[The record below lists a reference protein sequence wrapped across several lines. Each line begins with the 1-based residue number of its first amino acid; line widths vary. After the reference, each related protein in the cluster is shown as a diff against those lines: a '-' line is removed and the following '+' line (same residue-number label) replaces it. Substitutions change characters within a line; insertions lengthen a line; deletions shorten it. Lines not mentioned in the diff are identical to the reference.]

1 MEKILEKFNLTS
13 KKGIENL
20 VILLVLVVIVMV
32 VINSLFTEKEEVT
45 QIEQVVKQ
53 EVNSDSLEKKL
64 ENILTSI
71 KGVGKVK
78 VMISYTNSI
87 EKVPI
92 YDTKEVTTL
101 TNELD
106 SSGGKRETKETS
118 NERKVVYEESGSN
131 KNIVTKQNIMPEIIG
146 VIVTAEGAE
155 VNQVKENIINAV
167 SAVTNIPSHKIQVFA
182 QWKGNSKGSVK

>member
-1 MEKILEKFNLTS
+1 M
-13 KKGIENL
+13 
-20 VILLVLVVIVMV
+20 
-32 VINSLFTEKEEVT
+32 
-45 QIEQVVKQ
+45 
-53 EVNSDSLEKKL
+53 
-64 ENILTSI
+64 
-71 KGVGKVK
+71 
-78 VMISYTNSI
+78 
-87 EKVPI
+87 PI

-118 NERKVVYEESGSN
+118 NERKVVYEENGSN

-182 QWKGNSKGSVK
+182 Q

>member
-1 MEKILEKFNLTS
+1 MMEKILEKFNLTS

-32 VINSLFTEKEEVT
+32 VINSLFTEKEEVP
-45 QIEQVVKQ
+45 QI
-53 EVNSDSLEKKL
+53 

-182 QWKGNSKGSVK
+182 Q

>member
-1 MEKILEKFNLTS
+1 MDKILEKFNLTS

-20 VILLVLVVIVMV
+20 VIFLVLVIIVMV
-32 VINSLFTEKEEVT
+32 VINSLFSENEKETVVE
-45 QIEQVVKQ
+45 EVVKQ
-53 EVNSDSLEKKL
+53 ESKTDSLERKL
-64 ENILTSI
+64 ENILSSI
-71 KGVGKVK
+71 KGVGKVH

-106 SSGGKRETKETS
+106 SNGGKRETKETS

-167 SAVTNIPSHKIQVFA
+167 AAVTNIPSHKIQVFA
-182 QWKGNSKGSVK
+182 Q

>member
-32 VINSLFTEKEEVT
+32 VINSLFTEKEEVP

-106 SSGGKRETKETS
+106 SSGGKRETKETKYCLLVRAYCTS
-118 NERKVVYEESGSN
+118 RYRVRKQRN
-131 KNIVTKQNIMPEIIG
+131 NNF
-146 VIVTAEGAE
+146 
-155 VNQVKENIINAV
+155 VNFS
-167 SAVTNIPSHKIQVFA
+167 SAK
-182 QWKGNSKGSVK
+182 

>member
-1 MEKILEKFNLTS
+1 MMEKILEKFNLTS

-32 VINSLFTEKEEVT
+32 VINSLFTEKEEVPK
-45 QIEQVVKQ
+45 IEQIVKQ

-182 QWKGNSKGSVK
+182 Q